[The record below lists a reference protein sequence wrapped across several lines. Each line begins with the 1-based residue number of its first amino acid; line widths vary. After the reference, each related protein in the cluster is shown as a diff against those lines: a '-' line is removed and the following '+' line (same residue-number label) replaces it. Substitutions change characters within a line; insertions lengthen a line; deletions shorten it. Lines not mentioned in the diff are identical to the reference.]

1 MYIDFIFNDTS
12 FTDAEVKT
20 MAHQILDLK
29 IINSITCAYHAIKPI
44 KAVLQDAEV
53 GISCLIDY
61 PLGISDLKTRQT
73 AIQQAADI
81 GCNYI
86 DIVMPQI
93 ITSNRKYD
101 KVREDVKTISELCI
115 TQQITPRY
123 ILEYRTF
130 DQHCLKKMCEIFDG
144 FNINF
149 CFPST
154 NYFIDNLSDNILAS
168 VFLYQNSKNVHIIA
182 TGNAWTSTHFEILLK
197 SGLFGFR
204 TNQLE
209 SLKNFKKFDSA
220 TKTK

>member
-12 FTDAEVKT
+12 FTDTEIKNNT
-20 MAHQILDLK
+20 QKILDLK
-29 IINSITCAYHAIKPI
+29 IINSITCCYHAIKPI
-44 KAVLQDAEV
+44 KSVLQDVSV

-61 PLGISDLKTRQT
+61 PLGISDSKTRQT
-73 AIQQAADI
+73 AIEQAGNM
-81 GCNYI
+81 GCKYI
-86 DIVMPQI
+86 DIVMTQI
-93 ITSNRKYD
+93 ITSYRKYD
-101 KVREDVKTISELCI
+101 KVREDVKITSEICT

-130 DQHCLKKMCEIFDG
+130 DQHCLKKLCEIFDD

-168 VFLYQNSKNVHIIA
+168 VFLYQNSKNVHIIS

-204 TNQLE
+204 TNQIE
-209 SLKNFKKFDSA
+209 SLKNFQKFDST
-220 TKTK
+220 TKNK